1 MIISWKEKNMNKYH
15 FSVSIH
21 FDCDYDVK
29 NLEHILNLKP
39 YSITPTKN
47 LWAKQKVQNLCIEQ
61 KF

>member
-1 MIISWKEKNMNKYH
+1 MNKYH